1 MPAPIMTA
9 SNGVRACTAAKAA
22 QLLDEI
28 CIFLSGDV
36 GPLRA
41 WTDAL
46 DTVTANAG
54 DRLGR
59 ASRRISDR
67 QDLVCGCEKCEEQGN
82 ANLFLQV
89 LHCLDLDLC
98 TQFDDAIGRYAE
110 KVRRFCRVL

>member
-28 CIFLSGDV
+28 WIFLSGEV

-59 ASRRISDR
+59 ASRWISYR
-67 QDLVCGCEKCEEQGN
+67 QDLVCGCEKCEEQ
-82 ANLFLQV
+82 ATPT
-89 LHCLDLDLC
+89 H
-98 TQFDDAIGRYAE
+98 
-110 KVRRFCRVL
+110 FCRCCSA